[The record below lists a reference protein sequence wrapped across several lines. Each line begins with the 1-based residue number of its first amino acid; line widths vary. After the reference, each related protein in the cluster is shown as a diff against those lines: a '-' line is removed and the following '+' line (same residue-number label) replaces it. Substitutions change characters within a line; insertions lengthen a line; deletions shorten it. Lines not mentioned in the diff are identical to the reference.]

1 LSSTSLITDL
11 YEQISPAQ
19 FEKFLSILLD
29 EMGFSDVAV
38 TGRSGDRGID
48 LEATWT
54 QKNVPGLEVDLAF
67 KIQAKRL
74 KPSSTLNPRY
84 VRELR
89 GTLASGE
96 WGLLITTAKIS
107 SKTRQE
113 GLNDSS
119 RVISIIDG
127 QGLIELCTKYGVGVK
142 TNFSIDLSVLD
153 AGEISPEV
161 PEVSE
166 KTPQEMLTQTLG
178 EEFRRLGT
186 SPIYKSES
194 KTVIARSSKYYNRK
208 DDNYWYGTKA
218 VDMER
223 VKKYGVSHF
232 AYICS
237 TKGVVLI
244 PRKILLREIEKDNLN
259 KSTTKEGQLIHYHIH
274 LFERSGSIF
283 WRLKTENKKIDA
295 FFKHLD

>member
-1 LSSTSLITDL
+1 
-11 YEQISPAQ
+11 
-19 FEKFLSILLD
+19 
-29 EMGFSDVAV
+29 MGFSDVAV

-67 KIQAKRL
+67 KIQAKRFR
-74 KPSSTLNPRY
+74 PTSTLSPRY

-89 GTLASGE
+89 GTLGSGE
-96 WGLLITTAKIS
+96 WGLLITTAKVS

-119 RVISIIDG
+119 RVISVIDG
-127 QGLIELCTKYGVGVK
+127 QGLIDLCTKYGVGIK
-142 TNFSIDLSVLD
+142 TNYQIDVSFLEEE
-153 AGEISPEV
+153 EISPEV

-166 KTPQEMLTQTLG
+166 KTAQEMLTETLG

-194 KTVIARSSKYYNRK
+194 KTVIARSSKFYNRK
-208 DDNYWYGTKA
+208 GDNYWYGTKA

-223 VKKYGVSHF
+223 VTKYGVSHF
-232 AYICS
+232 AFICA
-237 TKGVVLI
+237 TQGVVLI
-244 PRKILLREIEKDNLN
+244 PRKILFREIESDNLN
-259 KSTTKEGQLIHYHIH
+259 KSTTKEGQLMHYHIH
-274 LFERSGSIF
+274 IYEMDGSLF
-283 WRLKTENKKIDA
+283 WRLKRENKKIDKF
-295 FFKHLD
+295 FFKHTG

>member
-1 LSSTSLITDL
+1 MITDL
-11 YEQISPAQ
+11 YDQISAEQ
-19 FEKFLSILLD
+19 FENFLSILLD

-67 KIQAKRL
+67 KIQAKRF

-96 WGLLITTAKIS
+96 WGLLITTARVS
-107 SKTRQE
+107 SKTRQD

-127 QGLIELCTKYGVGVK
+127 QSLIELCKKYGVGVK
-142 TNFSIDLSVLD
+142 TDYHIDLSFLEEK
-153 AGEISPEV
+153 EITPEV

-166 KTPQEMLTQTLG
+166 KTPQAMLTETLG
-178 EEFRRLGT
+178 EDFRRLGT

-194 KTVIARSSKYYNRK
+194 KTVIARSSKYYTRK
-208 DDNYWYGTKA
+208 GVNYWYGTKA
-218 VDMER
+218 VDMDR
-223 VKKYGVSHF
+223 VKKYAVSHF
-232 AYICS
+232 AFICA

-244 PRKILLREIEKDNLN
+244 PRKVLFREIEKDNLS

-274 LFERSGSIF
+274 FYERNGSIF
-283 WRLKTENKKIDA
+283 WRLKTENKKIDEF
-295 FFKHLD
+295 FFKHSE